1 MRRQST
7 VKDQVTAR
15 RLLAVIVVT
24 LAVASSA
31 CSQETAEPIVFGQG
45 SIPSTVPSDFPIP
58 DQASIGSTLVDAVN
72 GRTEVSLVIPASV
85 EESAQF
91 FVVNM
96 LPGGFVIDSSS
107 GDAST
112 WTINFRRDDLTG
124 EIALQA
130 VAQGT
135 SQALVTLTQ

>member
-1 MRRQST
+1 M
-7 VKDQVTAR
+7 TAR
-15 RLLAVIVVT
+15 RLLAVFVVA

-31 CSQETAEPIVFGQG
+31 CSQEADEPIVFGQG

-72 GRTEVSLVIPASV
+72 GRTEVSMVIPASV

-107 GDAST
+107 GDAAQ
-112 WTINFRRDDLTG
+112 WTIDFRRDDLTG
-124 EIALQA
+124 EIMLQA
-130 VAQGT
+130 ASEGT
-135 SQALVTLTQ
+135 SQAVVILNQ

>member
-1 MRRQST
+1 MT
-7 VKDQVTAR
+7 VR

-24 LAVASSA
+24 LAVAAGA
-31 CSQETAEPIVFGQG
+31 CSQETAEPIVFGEG

-72 GRTEVSLVIPASV
+72 GRTEVSMIVPASV

-107 GDAST
+107 GDAAR
-112 WTINFRRDDLTG
+112 WTISFRRDDLTG
-124 EIALQA
+124 EIILQA
-130 VAQGT
+130 LSEGT
-135 SQALVTLTQ
+135 SQAVVTLTQ